1 MKTLIKPKEGL
12 IILNPLTKLNLKV
25 EGDLVDMNTYWRRRI
40 LDGDVEIVEPK
51 EVKIETKI
59 EDKKESKLGGKK

>member
-51 EVKIETKI
+51 EVEIETKI

>member
-1 MKTLIKPKEGL
+1 MKTLLKPKEGL

-51 EVKIETKI
+51 EVKMEATI